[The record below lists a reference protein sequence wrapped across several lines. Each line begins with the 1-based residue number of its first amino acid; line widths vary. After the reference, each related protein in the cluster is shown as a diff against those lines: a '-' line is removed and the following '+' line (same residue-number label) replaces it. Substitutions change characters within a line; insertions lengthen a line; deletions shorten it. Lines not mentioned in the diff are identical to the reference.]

1 MEHFMSLF
9 STGGE
14 MGKRIAIHDWST
26 TKLGAISTWP
36 QSLKTMVGTVLRL
49 PTPAL
54 LLWGEDLTQIYN
66 DGYYKLMDHQRQDCL
81 GRPTRECE
89 PNMWGFDTAIHE
101 SVMQRGESF
110 TLENQRL
117 VLNGP
122 DVPEGALFTLACS
135 PVPDDDGR
143 INGVLMTVQDTT
155 RFTAHEA
162 DLTKRLGGCEQAD
175 ENRPEIH
182 RRFLRA
188 FQIETV
194 GVMFFNTDGRITE
207 VNDAFLKMSGF
218 SREDE
223 KAGLLRW
230 DTMTP
235 PEWMPASLR
244 AIEEFKATG
253 RTSPYEKQYL
263 RKDGS
268 RWWALFAA
276 QKISENEGVEF
287 VLDLTERKRAEEA
300 VRNSE
305 AQYRL
310 LFDSIDQGF
319 CVIEVGFDNVGQPVD
334 YRFIEVNAA
343 FENQTG
349 LANAEGQWMRQLRPD
364 HEEYWYQIYGKIAL
378 TGEPMRFESGA
389 RALEQRWF
397 DVYAFRI
404 GQPEQHRVAVLF
416 RDTTQNKRAEEALH
430 ASQTQLQT
438 LIDKAPLGI
447 YLIDW
452 EFRIC
457 QVNKT
462 ALPAFENIASPI
474 GRDFSEVMHM
484 LAPQAY
490 ADEIVERFRHTL
502 ETGEP
507 YIVPEH
513 IEERLDGG
521 TPRFYE
527 WQINRIPLANGRYGV
542 VCYFRDISAQVR
554 TRQALT
560 NADRQK
566 DEFIATLS
574 HELRNPLASLSSAA
588 QLLQSP
594 DLDAASRQW
603 AAQVIQR
610 QSKSMGI
617 LLDDL
622 LDISRLTLGRLTLRK
637 QHVAL
642 ATILESALEAT
653 RPLMDAANHT
663 FSLNMPPPSV
673 TVDGDP
679 LRLSQVISNL
689 LTNAVKYTNPGGRI
703 TLGVEVSSE
712 EVIVTITDT
721 GIGIDPFAIDHLFTM
736 FAQETNAHDRSNGG
750 LGIGLALVRGIVEL
764 HGGWVTAASEGLG
777 KGSCFRVGLPRPIRT
792 YRPATTP
799 TSVEQQQAPTDAP
812 HYRILIA
819 DDNADA
825 AQAVAILLQLS
836 GHETRTATG
845 GKNALEEAERFRPH
859 AVVLDIGMPDLN
871 GYEVAQRIREAPWGR
886 RMSLFAATGW
896 GQEKDKLLAHEAGFD
911 VHLTKPL
918 DSVRL
923 EALIAEHVGRRER

>member
-1 MEHFMSLF
+1 MTHFMSL
-9 STGGE
+9 SSPESE
-14 MGKRIAIHDWST
+14 MGKRIATHDWST
-26 TKLGAISTWP
+26 TKLGAISKWP
-36 QSLKTMVGTVLRL
+36 QSLKTLVGTVLRL

-66 DGYYKLMDHQRQDCL
+66 DGYHKLMDDKRQECL
-81 GRPTRECE
+81 GRPIHECE
-89 PNMWGFDTAIHE
+89 SSMWDFDTAIHE
-101 SVMQRGESF
+101 SVMQRGKSF

-117 VLNGP
+117 IRNGS
-122 DVPEGALFTLACS
+122 DAPEAGLFTLACS
-135 PVPDDDGR
+135 PVLGDDGR
-143 INGVLMTVQDTT
+143 ANGVLMTVQDTT
-155 RFTAHEA
+155 RFAAHEVDVTERFGDRTEA
-162 DLTKRLGGCEQAD
+162 EEIL
-175 ENRPEIH
+175 PEIH
-182 RRFLRA
+182 RRFLRT

-194 GVMFFNTDGRITE
+194 GVIFFNTDGRITE

-230 DTMTP
+230 DVLTP

-244 AIEEFKATG
+244 AVEEFKATG

-319 CVIEVGFDNVGQPVD
+319 CVIEVAFDDTGKPFD
-334 YRFIEVNAA
+334 YRFIEINRA
-343 FENQTG
+343 FENHTG
-349 LANAEGQWMRQLRPD
+349 LANAEGQWIRKLRPD

-404 GQPEQHRVAVLF
+404 GQPEQHRVAILF
-416 RDTTQNKRAEEALH
+416 RDITQSKRAEEALH

-447 YLIDW
+447 YLVDW
-452 EFRIC
+452 RFRIC
-457 QVNKT
+457 QVNPT
-462 ALPAFENIASPI
+462 ALPTFENVANLI
-474 GRDFSEVMHM
+474 GRDFGEVMHM
-484 LAPQAY
+484 LGPQAY

-507 YIVPEH
+507 CIVPEH

-521 TPRFYE
+521 TPKFYE
-527 WQINRIPLANGRYGV
+527 WQINRIPLSNGRYGV

-554 TRQALT
+554 TRQSLT

-594 DLDAASRQW
+594 DLDAEGRQW
-603 AAQVIQR
+603 AAQVVQR

-663 FSLNMPPPSV
+663 FSLTMPPPSV

-689 LTNAVKYTNPGGRI
+689 LTNAVKYTNPGGSI
-703 TLGVEVSSE
+703 TLGVEVTSE
-712 EVIVTITDT
+712 EVVVTVTDT

-764 HGGWVTAASEGLG
+764 HGGWVTAASEGLS

-792 YRPATTP
+792 YRQATAATL
-799 TSVEQQQAPTDAP
+799 EQQQDPAHAP

-859 AVVLDIGMPDLN
+859 AIVLDIGMPDLN
-871 GYEVAQRIREAPWGR
+871 GYEVAQRIREAPWGHK
-886 RMSLFAATGW
+886 MSLFAATGW

-923 EALIAEHVGRRER
+923 EALITEHVGRRKS